1 MSKEDLENIL
11 KFANDKNLMQE
22 PFERVYEMWKNSKQR

>member
-11 KFANDKNLMQE
+11 KFADDNNLMQE
-22 PFERVYEMWKNSKQR
+22 PFKRVCEMWKNSKQK

>member
-11 KFANDKNLMQE
+11 KVANDKNLMQE
-22 PFERVYEMWKNSKQR
+22 PFEKVCEMWKNSNQK

>member
-11 KFANDKNLMQE
+11 KFADDNNLTQE
-22 PFERVYEMWKNSKQR
+22 PFFEVCEMYKNSKQ